1 MKKEALKYF
10 LCPECRGNLLINF
23 IEEED
28 SLSKRIKGGSIR
40 CLEDIKKQ

>member
-10 LCPECRGNLLINF
+10 LCPECRGNLLIDL

-28 SLSKRIKGGSIR
+28 SLSKKIKSGSIR
-40 CLEDIKKQ
+40 CLESIKK